1 MQSRGSS
8 AAKLRRSHELTRKSH
23 QIDLELALTRSL
35 ALCMIDQY
43 LTQFLD
49 HLRYERNVSAHT
61 VRNYESDL
69 IQFFDFLAAANRSNQ
84 TASRAHARRRQPAIA
99 QIDHLTIR
107 EWLSN
112 LHSDHKKKTSI
123 ARKLAALRTFF
134 QFLVRE
140 EIIETNPAK
149 LVATPRKEKKLPAHL
164 SIEDAIRFI
173 ETPDSETDFGKRDR
187 AILELLYATG
197 VRVSELVS
205 LNLRDIDFQNKLLR
219 VLGKRRKER
228 IVPFGDPAA
237 NALHDY
243 FPVRQKL
250 LLNAPVTS
258 RDAQPLILNYQ
269 GTRMSTRSVG
279 RLVEKYIRLCAG
291 IHDISPHALRH
302 SFATHLLDSGADLRD
317 IQELLGHARLS
328 TTQIYTHV
336 SMEKL
341 IEVYDKAHP
350 KA

>member
-1 MQSRGSS
+1 MT
-8 AAKLRRSHELTRKSH
+8 LDHL
-23 QIDLELALTRSL
+23 
-35 ALCMIDQY
+35 

-61 VRNYESDL
+61 LRNYESDL
-69 IQFFDFLAAANRSNQ
+69 RQFIDYVA
-84 TASRAHARRRQPAIA
+84 PAKADGKTGSQKREEPGLA

-107 EWLSN
+107 EWLAT

-140 EIIETNPAK
+140 GIVEANPAK
-149 LVATPRKEKKLPAHL
+149 IVATPRKEKKLPVHL
-164 SIEDAIRFI
+164 SIEDAVRFI
-173 ETPDSETDFGKRDR
+173 ETPDAETDFGKRDR

-197 VRVSELVS
+197 VRVSELVNI
-205 LNLRDIDFQNKLLR
+205 NLRDIDFNHKLLR
-219 VLGKRRKER
+219 VFGKRRKER

-237 NALHDY
+237 KALQDY
-243 FPVRQKL
+243 LAVRENF
-250 LLNAPVTS
+250 LLNAPATK

-269 GTRMSTRSVG
+269 GTRMTTRSVG

-341 IEVYDKAHP
+341 IQVYDKAHP

>member
-1 MQSRGSS
+1 M
-8 AAKLRRSHELTRKSH
+8 LDELK
-23 QIDLELALTRSL
+23 
-35 ALCMIDQY
+35 
-43 LTQFLD
+43 TQFLD

-61 VRNYESDL
+61 LRNYESDL
-69 IQFFDFLAAANRSNQ
+69 QQFIDYLVP
-84 TASRAHARRRQPAIA
+84 PAEKTESTRVKKKTGTKPVEPDIK

-107 EWLSN
+107 EWLAS
-112 LHSDHKKKTSI
+112 LHSDHKKKSSI

-140 EIIETNPAK
+140 GAVESNPAK
-149 LVATPRKEKKLPAHL
+149 LVATPRKEKKLPVHL
-164 SIEDAIRFI
+164 SVEDAVRFI
-173 ETPDSETDFGKRDR
+173 ETPDAETDFGKRDR

-197 VRVSELVS
+197 MRVSELVQ
-205 LNLRDIDFQNKLLR
+205 LDLRDIDFNNKLLR
-219 VLGKRRKER
+219 VFGKRRKER

-237 NALHDY
+237 KALRDY
-243 FPVRQKL
+243 LSVREKFL
-250 LLNAPVTS
+250 MNAPVTK

-269 GTRMSTRSVG
+269 GTRMTTRSVG

-291 IHDISPHALRH
+291 IHNISPHALRH

-317 IQELLGHARLS
+317 IQTLLGHARLS
-328 TTQIYTHV
+328 TTQVYTHV